1 MLKGIGSEKA
11 QLITVLLDEG
21 DAGAQAFPSIFKS
34 GVWAVNPTSPWIHC
48 TGPQRSM
55 GRGLEWQLK
64 ELLKQIV
71 PFSATRV

>member
-34 GVWAVNPTSPWIHC
+34 GV
-48 TGPQRSM
+48 
-55 GRGLEWQLK
+55 
-64 ELLKQIV
+64 
-71 PFSATRV
+71 